1 LTAEAI
7 TKEQQVLDIATAY
20 FLAHGYHGTSI
31 SEMAR
36 RAHVSKESIYRYFSS
51 KEQLFAA
58 VLHREMEI
66 MQSALQQLEPALA
79 ARGTRDALLLL
90 AETILGLITT
100 DRVIAL
106 RRLVFEESGRVP
118 DIGLMY
124 WRTGPLSVYGFLQA
138 VFRRDGQS
146 SVTDP
151 DTLGQYFISMLT
163 GKLMLQRDCGIADP
177 PDSEA
182 IRQLSVA
189 VVDDFLAA
197 FLPSGD

>member
-1 LTAEAI
+1 
-7 TKEQQVLDIATAY
+7 
-20 FLAHGYHGTSI
+20 
-31 SEMAR
+31 
-36 RAHVSKESIYRYFSS
+36 
-51 KEQLFAA
+51 
-58 VLHREMEI
+58 
-66 MQSALQQLEPALA
+66 
-79 ARGTRDALLLL
+79 
-90 AETILGLITT
+90 
-100 DRVIAL
+100 
-106 RRLVFEESGRVP
+106 
-118 DIGLMY
+118 MY